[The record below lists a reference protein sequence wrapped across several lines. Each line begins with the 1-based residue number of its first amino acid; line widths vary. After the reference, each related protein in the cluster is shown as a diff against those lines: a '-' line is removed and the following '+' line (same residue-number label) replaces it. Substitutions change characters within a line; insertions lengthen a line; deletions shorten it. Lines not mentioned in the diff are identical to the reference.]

1 MQIIDSSSFS
11 LADRYI
17 RMLFKGIKG
26 IKREGRARSSKEV
39 EGKGREMGG

>member
-26 IKREGRARSSKEV
+26 IKREGRARSSKR
-39 EGKGREMGG
+39 KGEWYL